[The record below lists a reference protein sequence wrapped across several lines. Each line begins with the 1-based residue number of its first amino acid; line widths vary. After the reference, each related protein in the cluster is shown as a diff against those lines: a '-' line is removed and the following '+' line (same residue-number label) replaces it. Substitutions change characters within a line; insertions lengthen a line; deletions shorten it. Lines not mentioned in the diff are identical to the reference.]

1 MSSFWLFLVAP
12 VAVVGAILFFTVYGE
27 QREVQ
32 ESVHQE
38 QQRDRAE
45 FDASFAKAWDGKA
58 DPQLEA
64 RAAEA
69 NTKLAEAEKRK
80 AEAQAA
86 AKAKQDKDLAEF
98 RAALDEAKQ

>member
-12 VAVVGAILFFTVYGE
+12 VAVVGAVLFFTVYGE

-45 FDASFAKAWDGKA
+45 FDAGFAKAWEGKA

-64 RAAEA
+64 RAHEA
-69 NTKLAEAEKRK
+69 NAMLG
-80 AEAQAA
+80 QAP
-86 AKAKQDKDLAEF
+86 KQRRIKT
-98 RAALDEAKQ
+98 